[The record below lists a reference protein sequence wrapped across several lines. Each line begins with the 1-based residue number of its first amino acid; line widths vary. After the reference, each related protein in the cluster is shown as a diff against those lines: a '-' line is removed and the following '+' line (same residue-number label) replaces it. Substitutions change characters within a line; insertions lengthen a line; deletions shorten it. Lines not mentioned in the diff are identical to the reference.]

1 MSGEG
6 RRSTAAQF
14 FIEEDAEAEQSTST
28 YERVV
33 ELLNQAS
40 LAQRDAQKISNLRQ
54 VQELIV
60 HKDPTLLDNFL
71 DEILAFQSDRAVD
84 VKRFVIGFMEEA
96 SKKDPEVL
104 SKVLPSLNMLLADE
118 NVNVQKKVILTS
130 IQMFK
135 YTIQWLSK
143 AKTPTPE
150 KTASWEQMHT
160 LKTRLFEM
168 LDSENDGIRTH
179 VVKFLETVVLVL
191 SKRSADSDAQKQKEG
206 DVSLDMVPDGRHY
219 LKLKKLE
226 DQGLKT
232 FEMML
237 HFLGSPHISSINLM
251 TVMGALT
258 NVARQRPLFFDQV
271 VQAFEALHVNLPPTL
286 AKSQVAS
293 VRKNLKM
300 HMMSL
305 LKHPASVDYVTQ
317 ITTLLTDLGASQSE
331 VSKFLPKVDE
341 SRKRKNEE
349 PSTSSKKAKVEE
361 DAADEEDDD
370 IGMTPWSS
378 RNESNRPT
386 GASRQTAIDITAD
399 DLCPRLS
406 PQNVADL
413 VLLSMVML
421 PDTAPAQFQAT
432 YTPIAAAGTET
443 QIRHIARLLAT
454 QLTMAG
460 MGKGL
465 GELQRSAMEAEI
477 TGDGDTSPASPM
489 SFEPTSPKQLI
500 QTLVGGTVSI
510 TEFKKPEPIAAPVV
524 QPRKGVIR
532 QFKLSS
538 VTHPLDSEKLDYMT
552 LATVKRVFNTEKIA
566 VQAHVPAAR
575 TKILA
580 CLTAA
585 FGGELKD
592 VMQTFIF
599 EDLRNRADLAFAW
612 LFQEYANCQG
622 FSVSAPLGERPTL
635 HSYDECLTRL
645 LTGLLEA
652 QDQKDGLFGRL
663 MMEAPLITDNATHI
677 LKRYCQDPAR
687 LDIGMAVLKDLILM
701 RPSQRLRF
709 LDVLL
714 DLTSHYE
721 ADVRNMAIE
730 TTKELYNKPSMQSPV
745 EKYALVHLKKLL
757 LPRPPPSDS
766 NQTIRVLRS
775 TLSVDIIEH
784 WTEDVIKSHL
794 YLYLGLLPSNHRLIH
809 ELANVYT
816 ATSADIKRTI
826 LRVLEIP
833 VKGMGMQ
840 SPELLTMV
848 ENCPKGA
855 ETLVMR
861 VIHILTDKTL
871 PSSELV
877 ERIRDL
883 YQKRVPDVRFLIPV
897 LTGLTKVEVISALPK
912 LIKLNPMV
920 VKEVFHRLMGGYG
933 DSTASYTSPLTPAE
947 LLVALHNIDP
957 AKCDMKTIIKA
968 ANLCFSEKMIYTQE
982 VLAIVMQQ
990 LMEQTPLPTLLM
1002 RTVLQSLSMY
1012 PRLIGFVMNILQR
1025 LIIKQVWKQKKV
1037 WEGFVKCCQ
1046 RTKPQSYQVLLQLP
1060 ASQLKNAFEICPD
1073 IREPLLCHVKAF
1085 TSQQQAHIPKG
1096 IMTVLETDPLEEQRK
1111 AEAARVEAEKKAKQ
1125 KEEEETFVKLEAER
1139 IARERAEKEKS
1150 EKEKADREMREKEK
1164 LEKEKL
1170 EKEKQKAERDKLER
1184 EKKEKEKLEVEKKQ
1198 QLERERKE
1206 KEEQEKAIKK
1216 EKQDEEEKQRREKE
1230 KEEVRKKKERE
1241 EKLAVE
1247 KAEKDRLEQE
1257 RTEKER
1263 LKKEKERQDK
1273 MEKERRDKME
1283 KEREEKERREKEEK
1297 ERQEKEK
1304 EEEKCVEEV
1313 TVKEE
1318 LKEELTEEGMK
1329 VLDEVG
1335 EDDEPQVEPKSEV
1348 SEEGGASTETE
1359 AMETAESSLG
1369 EGSLDLG
1376 EQGGGSQE
1384 EAMDTQEE
1392 EEQAPAEKKVGR
1404 SRRGR
1409 GGKAAPKTSP
1419 VTRRSSRTKKS

>member
-1 MSGEG
+1 MSGES

-14 FIEEDAEAEQSTST
+14 FIEEDAEAEQTTST

-96 SKKDPEVL
+96 CKKDPEIL

-118 NVNVQKKVILTS
+118 NVNVQKKVILSS

-135 YTIQWLSK
+135 CTVQWLSK
-143 AKTPTPE
+143 AKTATAE

-160 LKTRLFEM
+160 LKSRLFEM

-206 DVSLDMVPDGRHY
+206 DVSLDMIPDGRHY
-219 LKLKKLE
+219 LKQKKLE

-305 LKHPASVDYVTQ
+305 LKHPASVDHVTQ

-331 VSKFLPKVDE
+331 VSKYLPKVDE
-341 SRKRKNEE
+341 SRKRKNDE

-465 GELQRSAMEAEI
+465 GELQRTAMEQGI
-477 TGDGDTSPASPM
+477 SGDGDTSPSSP
-489 SFEPTSPKQLI
+489 SNFEPTSPKQLI

-510 TEFKKPEPIAAPVV
+510 SDQEEFKKPEPITAPVV

-538 VTHPLDSEKLDYMT
+538 VTHPLDSEKLDSMT

-566 VQAHVPAAR
+566 IQAHVPAAR

-663 MMEAPLITDNATHI
+663 MMEAPVITDNATHI
-677 LKRYCQDPAR
+677 LKRYCQDPGR
-687 LDIGMAVLKDLILM
+687 LDVGMAVLKDLILM

-730 TTKELYNKPSMQSPV
+730 TTKELYNKPSMQFPV

-757 LPRPPPSDS
+757 LPRPPSDS

-794 YLYLGLLPSNHRLIH
+794 YLYLGLLPANHRLIH

-1060 ASQLKNAFEICPD
+1060 SSQLKNAFEICPD

-1111 AEAARVEAEKKAKQ
+1111 AEAARIEAEKKAKQ
-1125 KEEEETFVKLEAER
+1125 KEEEETFARVEAER
-1139 IARERAEKEKS
+1139 LAREKVEKEKS
-1150 EKEKADREMREKEK
+1150 EKERADRELR
-1164 LEKEKL
+1164 EKEKL
-1170 EKEKQKAERDKLER
+1170 EKEKQKAEKDK
-1184 EKKEKEKLEVEKKQ
+1184 
-1198 QLERERKE
+1198 LERERKE
-1206 KEEQEKAIKK
+1206 KLDLEKKQQLEKEQREKEDQEKAIKK
-1216 EKQDEEEKQRREKE
+1216 EKQDEEEKQRQEKE

-1241 EKLAVE
+1241 EKWH
-1247 KAEKDRLEQE
+1247 
-1257 RTEKER
+1257 
-1263 LKKEKERQDK
+1263 
-1273 MEKERRDKME
+1273 
-1283 KEREEKERREKEEK
+1283 
-1297 ERQEKEK
+1297 
-1304 EEEKCVEEV
+1304 
-1313 TVKEE
+1313 
-1318 LKEELTEEGMK
+1318 
-1329 VLDEVG
+1329 
-1335 EDDEPQVEPKSEV
+1335 
-1348 SEEGGASTETE
+1348 
-1359 AMETAESSLG
+1359 
-1369 EGSLDLG
+1369 
-1376 EQGGGSQE
+1376 
-1384 EAMDTQEE
+1384 
-1392 EEQAPAEKKVGR
+1392 
-1404 SRRGR
+1404 
-1409 GGKAAPKTSP
+1409 
-1419 VTRRSSRTKKS
+1419 